1 MGMLGRLG
9 KWGTPK
15 GSEAGFTLV
24 ELAVVMILAAAL
36 LAIAVPSSRA
46 RAQEAAARANVRA
59 AIPALESYFA
69 ENGTYVGMTLADLR
83 LLYDSGLSATL
94 TLSSLTPSG
103 YCVESAVGGEAYRK
117 NGPSVPIEASA
128 CP

>member
-1 MGMLGRLG
+1 MLGRPG
-9 KWGTPK
+9 KRGTPK

-69 ENGTYVGMTLADLR
+69 ENGTYAGMTVAGLR
-83 LLYDSGLSATL
+83 LLYDSGLSTTL
-94 TLSSLTPSG
+94 ALSSPTPTG
-103 YCVESAVGGEAYRK
+103 YCAESAVGGETYRK
-117 NGPSVPIEASA
+117 NGPGSPIEAGA